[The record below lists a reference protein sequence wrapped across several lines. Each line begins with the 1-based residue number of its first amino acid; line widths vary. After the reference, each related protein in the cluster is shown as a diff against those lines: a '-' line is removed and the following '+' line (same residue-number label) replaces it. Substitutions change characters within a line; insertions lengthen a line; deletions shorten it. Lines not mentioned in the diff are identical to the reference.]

1 MTQRNLT
8 LVVLVYLVASVITLI
23 VYALDKSA
31 AKRGAR
37 RTPESTLHFLSLVGG
52 WPGALLAQG
61 LFRHKTMKRYFR
73 LVFWITVAVNLAG
86 LALIFQ

>member
-8 LVVLVYLVASVITLI
+8 LVVLVYLVASLITFM

-37 RTPESTLHFLSLVGG
+37 RTPESTLHLLSLVGG
-52 WPGALLAQG
+52 WPGAVLAQG
-61 LFRHKTMKRYFR
+61 LFRHKTLKRSFR
-73 LVFWITVAVNLAG
+73 FVFWITVAVNLSG
-86 LALIFQ
+86 LALMFQ

>member
-1 MTQRNLT
+1 VTQRNLT
-8 LVVLVYLVASVITLI
+8 LVVLVYLVASILTFI

-52 WPGALLAQG
+52 WPGAVLAQRI
-61 LFRHKTMKRYFR
+61 FRHKTMKRTFR

-86 LALIFQ
+86 LALMLQ